1 MLIMSNLD
9 SKFSKIFLWLK
20 EKVQNFSQSIQDTFV
35 EIKDS
40 GLFKVIFGI
49 VVVSII
55 GAIAV
60 LIFEIGRPDNRM
72 FTAQHESWFER
83 ILETVWW
90 AVITMTTVG
99 YGDKV
104 PITHGG
110 RIVGILMAFSGVAL
124 VSIFT
129 ATISSVLVARKIK
142 EGKGLQNLT
151 VKNHILIC
159 GWNFNVE
166 PLMFSLEMF
175 STDKKN
181 IVVMINEMQEDTI
194 NDIILRH
201 KDLNVKFVRGDFGSE
216 TVLARANAKYAKSA
230 IIVPDATRGTISQ
243 ADEKTLLTVLTL
255 KSINPKIKVFAHV
268 LDQNNV
274 GHIRRANVDDLIL
287 SDEFSSFLLASHVML
302 PGVPQFLEALMDF
315 RKFHKIQ
322 PVPIPPEYVG
332 KPAPELHNHF
342 RSSQKA
348 IFLGIVTEEKPLE
361 VGDILSGDYSYLDSF
376 IEWKLKQ
383 AGRTGQER
391 HPIRVLI
398 NPADDYIIDKKDRAL
413 ILGEKVS

>member
-1 MLIMSNLD
+1 MSMSEPD
-9 SKFSKIFLWLK
+9 AKISFFRLK
-20 EKVQNFSQSIQDTFV
+20 ERTQNFGLSARDFYAEVRS
-35 EIKDS
+35 S
-40 GLFKVIFGI
+40 GLPKVMLGI
-49 VVVSII
+49 IIVSLI

-60 LIFEIGRPDNRM
+60 LIFEVRRADNMM
-72 FTAQHESWFER
+72 FANQQEGWLQK
-83 ILETVWW
+83 IVETLWW

-99 YGDKV
+99 YGDKY
-104 PITHGG
+104 PITLGG
-110 RIVGILMAFSGVAL
+110 RIVGILVAFSGVAL

-142 EGKGLQNLT
+142 EGKGLRDLT
-151 VKNHILIC
+151 DKNHILIC

-175 STDKKN
+175 DREKGTT
-181 IVVMINEMQEDTI
+181 VALINEMQEDTI

-201 KDLNVKFVRGDFGSE
+201 KTLNVKFVRGDFGSE
-216 TVLARANAKYAKSA
+216 TVLDRANARFAKSA
-230 IIVPDATRGTISQ
+230 IVVPDATKGTASQ

-268 LDQNNV
+268 LDQSNV
-274 GHIRRANVDDLIL
+274 GHIRRANVDNIIL

-302 PGVPQFLEALMDF
+302 PGVPQFLEAVMDF
-315 RKFHKIQ
+315 RKSHKIQ
-322 PVPIPPEYVG
+322 PVAIPSEFIG
-332 KPAPELHNHF
+332 KPAVELHGYF
-342 RSSQKA
+342 RSKQNA

-383 AGRTGQER
+383 AGRSSQER
-391 HPIRVLI
+391 EAVRLLI
-398 NPADDYIIDKKDRAL
+398 NPSPDYLVDKKDRAL
-413 ILGEKVS
+413 ILAEAASIYQ

>member
-1 MLIMSNLD
+1 MTAANLQ
-9 SKFSKIFLWLK
+9 FHNFFHWFK
-20 EKVQNFSQSIQDTFV
+20 EKTRNFGQSVRDSFK

-40 GLFKVIFGI
+40 GLFKVILGI
-49 VVVSII
+49 IIVSIV
-55 GAIAV
+55 GAAAV
-60 LIFEIGRPDNRM
+60 LVFEAKRPDNVM
-72 FTAQHESWFER
+72 FTDQHEGFFDK
-83 ILETVWW
+83 IVETIWW

-99 YGDKV
+99 YGDKYPV
-104 PITHGG
+104 TYGG
-110 RIVGILMAFSGVAL
+110 RIVGILVAFSGVAL

-129 ATISSVLVARKIK
+129 ATVSSILVARKIK
-142 EGKGLQNLT
+142 EGKGLQNLN

-175 STDKKN
+175 NSDRKT

-201 KDLNVKFVRGDFGSE
+201 RNLSVKFVRGDFGSE
-216 TVLARANAKYAKSA
+216 TVLDRANAKFARSA
-230 IIVPDATRGTISQ
+230 IILPDATKGTISQ
-243 ADEKTLLTVLTL
+243 ADEKTLLTVLSL

-274 GHIRRANVDDLIL
+274 SHIRRANVDDLVL
-287 SDEFSSFLLASHVML
+287 SDEFSSFMLASHVML
-302 PGVPQFLEALMDF
+302 PGVPQFLEAVMDF
-315 RKFHKIQ
+315 RKSHKIQ
-322 PVPIPPEYVG
+322 PVPIPSEFIG
-332 KPAPELHNHF
+332 RPATELDHYF
-342 RSSQKA
+342 RSAQNA

-383 AGRTGQER
+383 AGRGSQER
-391 HPIRVLI
+391 ETVRILI
-398 NPADDYIIDKKDRAL
+398 NPSEDYVVDKKDRAL
-413 ILGEKVS
+413 ILGQRSD

>member
-1 MLIMSNLD
+1 MTNSNFQ
-9 SKFSKIFLWLK
+9 FSEIFPWLN
-20 EKVQNFSQSIQDTFV
+20 ERIQNFSQSMRDTFT
-35 EIKDS
+35 EIKES

-49 VVVSII
+49 IIVSII

-60 LIFEIGRPDNRM
+60 LFFEMGRADNMM
-72 FTAQHESWFER
+72 FTNQQESWFER
-83 ILETVWW
+83 ILETIWW

-110 RIVGILMAFSGVAL
+110 RIIGILMAFSGVAL

-142 EGKGLQNLT
+142 EGKGLQNLNI
-151 VKNHILIC
+151 KNHILIC

-175 STDKKN
+175 NAEKKTT
-181 IVVMINEMQEDTI
+181 VVMINEMQEDTI

-201 KDLNVKFVRGDFGSE
+201 KNLNVKFVRGDFGSE
-216 TVLARANAKYAKSA
+216 TVLDRANVKHANSA
-230 IIVPDATRGTISQ
+230 IVLPDASKGTISQ
-243 ADEKTLLTVLTL
+243 ADEKTLLAVLTL

-268 LDQNNV
+268 LDQSNV

-287 SDEFSSFLLASHVML
+287 SDEFSSFLLASHVMM

-315 RKFHKIQ
+315 RKFHKIH
-322 PVPIPPEYVG
+322 PVSIPSEFLG
-332 KPAPELHNHF
+332 KPAPMLHDYF
-342 RSSQKA
+342 RSTQNA
-348 IFLGIVTEEKPLE
+348 IFLGIVTEEKPIE

-383 AGRTGQER
+383 AGRSGQER
-391 HPIRVLI
+391 QTVRVLI
-398 NPADDYIIDKKDRAL
+398 NPTDDYIIDKKDRAL

>member
-1 MLIMSNLD
+1 MISFD
-9 SKFSKIFLWLK
+9 SKFGDFSPWLK
-20 EKVQNFSQSIQDTFV
+20 EKAQNFSQSIRDAFT
-35 EIKDS
+35 EIKES
-40 GLFKVIFGI
+40 GLFKVILGI
-49 VVVSII
+49 IIVSIV
-55 GAIAV
+55 GAVAV
-60 LIFEIGRPDNRM
+60 LIFEVKRPDNMM
-72 FTAQHESWFER
+72 FTDQHESFLDR
-83 ILETVWW
+83 ILETIWW

-99 YGDKV
+99 YGDKY
-104 PITHGG
+104 PITYGG
-110 RIVGILMAFSGVAL
+110 RVVGILVAFSGVAL

-142 EGKGLQNLT
+142 EGKGLQNLS

-175 STDKKN
+175 NSDRKT

-201 KDLNVKFVRGDFGSE
+201 KNLNVKFVRGDFGSE
-216 TVLARANAKYAKSA
+216 TVLDRANAKFARSA
-230 IIVPDATRGTISQ
+230 VVLPDASRGTISQ
-243 ADEKTLLTVLTL
+243 ADEKTLLTVLSL

-274 GHIRRANVDDLIL
+274 GHIRRANVNDLVL

-302 PGVPQFLEALMDF
+302 PGVPQFLEAVMDF
-315 RKFHKIQ
+315 RKSHKIQ
-322 PVPIPPEYVG
+322 PVAIPPEFVG
-332 KPAPELHNHF
+332 KPATELSHYF
-342 RSSQKA
+342 RSSQNA

-383 AGRTGQER
+383 AGRSGQER
-391 HPIRVLI
+391 ETVRLLI
-398 NPADDYIIDKKDRAL
+398 NPSEGYIVDKKDRAL
-413 ILGEKVS
+413 ILGEQVQ

>member
-1 MLIMSNLD
+1 MAAINLQFQD
-9 SKFSKIFLWLK
+9 FFPWLK
-20 EKVQNFSQSIQDTFV
+20 EKAQNLSLSARDTLSEV
-35 EIKDS
+35 KES
-40 GLFKVIFGI
+40 GLFKVILGI
-49 VVVSII
+49 IVVSIV
-55 GAIAV
+55 GAVAV
-60 LIFEIGRPDNRM
+60 LIFEVKRPDNIM
-72 FTAQHESWFER
+72 FTDQHESWFEK
-83 ILETVWW
+83 ILETIWW

-110 RIVGILMAFSGVAL
+110 RVVGILMAFSGVAL

-129 ATISSVLVARKIK
+129 ATVSSVLVARKIK
-142 EGKGLQNLT
+142 EGKGLQNLS

-175 STDKKN
+175 NSDRKTT
-181 IVVMINEMQEDTI
+181 VVMINEMPEDTI

-201 KDLNVKFVRGDFGSE
+201 KSLNVKFVRGDFGSE
-216 TVLARANAKYAKSA
+216 TVLDRANAKFAKSA
-230 IIVPDATRGTISQ
+230 IVVPDATRGTISQ

-255 KSINPKIKVFAHV
+255 KSINPKIRVFAHV

-274 GHIRRANVDDLIL
+274 GHIRRANVNDLIL
-287 SDEFSSFLLASHVML
+287 SDEFSSFLLASHVMM
-302 PGVPQFLEALMDF
+302 PGVPQFLEAVMDF
-315 RKFHKIQ
+315 RKLHKIQ
-322 PVPIPPEYVG
+322 PVSIPPEFVG
-332 KPAPELHNHF
+332 KPAPELHDYF

-391 HPIRVLI
+391 QTVRVLI

-413 ILGEKVS
+413 VLGEKVN

>member
-1 MLIMSNLD
+1 M
-9 SKFSKIFLWLK
+9 
-20 EKVQNFSQSIQDTFV
+20 
-35 EIKDS
+35 
-40 GLFKVIFGI
+40 
-49 VVVSII
+49 
-55 GAIAV
+55 
-60 LIFEIGRPDNRM
+60 
-72 FTAQHESWFER
+72 
-83 ILETVWW
+83 
-90 AVITMTTVG
+90 
-99 YGDKV
+99 
-104 PITHGG
+104 
-110 RIVGILMAFSGVAL
+110 
-124 VSIFT
+124 
-129 ATISSVLVARKIK
+129 
-142 EGKGLQNLT
+142 
-151 VKNHILIC
+151 
-159 GWNFNVE
+159 
-166 PLMFSLEMF
+166 
-175 STDKKN
+175 
-181 IVVMINEMQEDTI
+181 
-194 NDIILRH
+194 
-201 KDLNVKFVRGDFGSE
+201 
-216 TVLARANAKYAKSA
+216 
-230 IIVPDATRGTISQ
+230 
-243 ADEKTLLTVLTL
+243 
-255 KSINPKIKVFAHV
+255 

>member
-1 MLIMSNLD
+1 MSKSN
-9 SKFSKIFLWLK
+9 SYFSEFFPLLK
-20 EKVQNFSQSIQDTFV
+20 EKAQNSKRSIWDTFV

-40 GLFKVIFGI
+40 GLFKIIFGI
-49 VVVSII
+49 IIVSII

-60 LIFEIGRPDNRM
+60 LIFEVSRPDNLM
-72 FTAQHESWFER
+72 FTNQHESWYER
-83 ILETVWW
+83 ILETIWW

-175 STDKKN
+175 NADKKN
-181 IVVMINEMQEDTI
+181 TVVMINEMQEDTI

-201 KDLNVKFVRGDFGSE
+201 KDLNVKFVRGDFGNE
-216 TVLARANAKYAKSA
+216 TVLDRANAKFAKSA

-255 KSINPKIKVFAHV
+255 KSINPKIRVFAHV

-287 SDEFSSFLLASHVML
+287 SDEFSSFLLASHVMM
-302 PGVPQFLEALMDF
+302 PGVPQFLESLMDF

-322 PVPIPPEYVG
+322 PVQIPPEYIG
-332 KPAPELHNHF
+332 KPAPELHDYF
-342 RSSQKA
+342 RSGQKA

-391 HPIRVLI
+391 QKVRVLI

-413 ILGEKVS
+413 ILAEKIS